1 MRITRETDYA
11 LLVLTKLASKEE
23 RMSASTLAEICD
35 LNVSLVGKVLKLLV
49 KAELLTSTRGVY
61 GGYQLQKAPEEIT
74 LVDVIVAI
82 EGPMAMNACNDL
94 ENPCDKSHGCNLA
107 PHWKIINQKICE
119 SFSKVTLLSLL
130 GPPNELKVDIKLSKP
145 LAKPL

>member
-11 LLVLTKLASKEE
+11 LLVLTKLATEEE
-23 RMSASTLAEICD
+23 RMSASTLAEICG

-61 GGYQLQKAPEEIT
+61 GGYKLHKDPEEIT

-107 PHWKIINQKICE
+107 PHWKVINQKLYE
-119 SFSKVTLLSLL
+119 SFSKVSLQSLL
-130 GPPNELKVDIKLSKP
+130 GSPNDLKVDINLSNLSSKP
-145 LAKPL
+145 L